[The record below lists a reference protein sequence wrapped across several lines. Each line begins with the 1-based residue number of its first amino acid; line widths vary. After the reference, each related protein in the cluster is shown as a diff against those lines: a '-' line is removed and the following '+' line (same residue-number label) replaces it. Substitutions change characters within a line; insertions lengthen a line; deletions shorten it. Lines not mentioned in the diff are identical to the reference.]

1 MKKIIAFALVCVLS
15 LSLAACGEE
24 TTQNTSTNSTTASE
38 STSNWKQFLKEY
50 EAWVDRYVE
59 ITEKYQ
65 KNPADTTI
73 LSDYTALA
81 NQAADWD
88 ARTKEMEEELQ
99 KASVEELTEYQAEL
113 ARIVQKLSQ
122 AVK

>member
-38 STSNWKQFLKEY
+38 SDSSWKQFLKEY

>member
-1 MKKIIAFALVCVLS
+1 MRSIFALVCVLS
-15 LSLAACGEE
+15 LSLAACGEGA
-24 TTQNTSTNSTTASE
+24 TQNTPTNSTTASE
-38 STSNWKQFLKEY
+38 SASSWKQFLKEY

-59 ITEKYQ
+59 TTEKYQ

-88 ARTKEMEEELQ
+88 ARTKEMDEDLQ

>member
-38 STSNWKQFLKEY
+38 STSSWKQFLKEY

-73 LSDYTALA
+73 LSDYTAIA